1 MNAKPTLGI
10 NKKPQLGGDVDA
22 HCGKCKDVREHVIA
36 ALNADGQIERVQ
48 CRTCQSN
55 HLFRQRATKTTGATA
70 TRPSSAARS
79 PRKEVVTEPSLEGPL
94 RKYSMQDRFATG
106 DRIEHPRFGIG
117 VVTEVRP
124 GKIDVKFGRE
134 LKTLIHGA

>member
-1 MNAKPTLGI
+1 MNPKPILGI

-22 HCGKCKDVREHVIA
+22 YCGKCKDTREHVIA
-36 ALNADGQIERVQ
+36 ALNDSGQIERVQ

-55 HLFRQRATKTTGATA
+55 HLYRERSTRSATSRASATPRA
-70 TRPSSAARS
+70 S
-79 PRKEVVTEPSLEGPL
+79 RKEAASADTLPEGPL
-94 RKYSMQDRFATG
+94 RKYSMQVRFALG
-106 DRIEHPRFGIG
+106 DRIDHPRFGIG
-117 VVTEVRP
+117 VVAEVRP

>member
-1 MNAKPTLGI
+1 MNSKPTLGI

-22 HCGKCKDVREHVIA
+22 HCGKCKDTREHVIA
-36 ALNADGQIERVQ
+36 ALNDSGQIERVQ

-55 HLFRQRATKTTGATA
+55 HLYRE
-70 TRPSSAARS
+70 RPARS
-79 PRKEVVTEPSLEGPL
+79 STPRAAATPRASRKEGAADQLPEGPL
-94 RKYSMQDRFATG
+94 RKYSMQDRFALG
-106 DRIEHPRFGIG
+106 DRIDHPRFGIG
-117 VVTEVRP
+117 VVAEVRP